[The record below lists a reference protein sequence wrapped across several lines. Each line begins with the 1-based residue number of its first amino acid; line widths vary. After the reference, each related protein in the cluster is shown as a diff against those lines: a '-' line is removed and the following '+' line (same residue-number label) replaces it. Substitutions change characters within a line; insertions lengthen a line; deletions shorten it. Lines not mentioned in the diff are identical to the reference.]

1 MMHNLKTTL
10 AYDGDGATVSLSVS
24 FANAVEAIQFT
35 GRLAA
40 LCRGSSNPPSVMTRG
55 QRTLPPLKGDP
66 DGRFANGR
74 EL

>member
-1 MMHNLKTTL
+1 
-10 AYDGDGATVSLSVS
+10 LSVS